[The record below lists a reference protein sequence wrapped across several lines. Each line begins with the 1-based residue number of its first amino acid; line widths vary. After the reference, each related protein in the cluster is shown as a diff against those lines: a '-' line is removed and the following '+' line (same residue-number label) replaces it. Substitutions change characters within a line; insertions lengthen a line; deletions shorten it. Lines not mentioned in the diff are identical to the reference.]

1 MLRLTGAVLLLTA
14 SAAMGFGA
22 AGALRQHERVLERII
37 RALEGMERELAG
49 HLSPLPDLLERAA
62 EESDDEVRT
71 FFQLCWN
78 SLNRREQQ
86 PFGKLW
92 GLALEAAQLPLEED
106 ELDLLAD
113 LGDVLGRY
121 EAARQ
126 GRALRET
133 AQRLEEKLAR
143 ARERTGRMG
152 KVYGTLGVTAGAF
165 LVIVLL

>member
-1 MLRLTGAVLLLTA
+1 M
-14 SAAMGFGA
+14 
-22 AGALRQHERVLERII
+22 
-37 RALEGMERELAG
+37 
-49 HLSPLPDLLERAA
+49 
-62 EESDDEVRT
+62 
-71 FFQLCWN
+71 
-78 SLNRREQQ
+78 
-86 PFGKLW
+86 
-92 GLALEAAQLPLEED
+92 
-106 ELDLLAD
+106 
-113 LGDVLGRY
+113 LGRY